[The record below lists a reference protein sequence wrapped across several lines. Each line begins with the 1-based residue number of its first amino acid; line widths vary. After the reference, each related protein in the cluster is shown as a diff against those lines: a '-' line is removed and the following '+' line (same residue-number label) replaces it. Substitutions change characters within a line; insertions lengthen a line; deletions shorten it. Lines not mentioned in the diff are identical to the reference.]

1 MGLTLVL
8 AWRNL
13 WRQPRRTWLTTSAMV
28 FSNVLLIFL
37 ISLQFGMYGMMIDNT
52 LALTTGHLQ
61 VQAPGYREQQ
71 KMRQVVP
78 EVRELAETLRSGSG
92 AGTDAVAARAAAF
105 VLASSED
112 RTHGI
117 QLLGVEPAF
126 EPRVSSLP
134 GLVREGRYLQ
144 GIDDDEVVIGRV
156 LARNLHVGLG
166 DEITIL
172 GSARDGSFA
181 AAVLRVAGIFESGV
195 ADLDRSLAMMP
206 LGAFQAA
213 FFMDGAGHE
222 VVLSAPSLAD
232 VAALKTATAA
242 RLPDDGGLVV
252 HDWDTLQ
259 PGLRQMIQA
268 DISSALFMYAVLVVL
283 VAFSVLN
290 TQLMSVLERTRE
302 FGIVLALG
310 LKPGTLGRLVMLET
324 GLMGLMGAALGIAA
338 GVGVT
343 GWFSE
348 HGFAYPGLE
357 ELAATFNLPGRMYPQ
372 LTLGSVLTGPL
383 VVFAFTLL
391 AALYPAWRL
400 RRLEPVDA
408 MRSA

>member
-1 MGLTLVL
+1 
-8 AWRNL
+8 
-13 WRQPRRTWLTTSAMV
+13 MV

-78 EVRELAETLRSGSG
+78 EVLPLADALRG
-92 AGTDAVAARAAAF
+92 ALGTERVAARAAAF

-117 QLLGVEPAF
+117 QLVGVEPAF

-134 GLVREGRYLQ
+134 GQVRQGRWLEGM
-144 GIDDDEVVIGRV
+144 DDDEVVIGSV
-156 LARNLHVGLG
+156 LARNLRVAPG

-181 AAVLRVAGIFESGV
+181 AAVLTVTGVVESGV

-213 FFMDGAGHE
+213 FYMEGAGHQ
-222 VVLSAPSLAD
+222 VVLTAPRLAD
-232 VAALKTATAA
+232 VPALKQRT
-242 RLPDDGGLVV
+242 RDLLPRNADLVLL
-252 HDWDTLQ
+252 DWDELQ

-268 DISSALFMYAVLVVL
+268 DISSAVFMYAVLVVL

-310 LKPGTLGRLVMLET
+310 LRPSALGRLVMLET
-324 GLMGLMGAALGIAA
+324 ALMGLMGAVLGIAA
-338 GVGVT
+338 GVLLT
-343 GWFSE
+343 GWLSE
-348 HGFAYPGLE
+348 RGFAYPGLE

-372 LTLGSVLTGPL
+372 LTVGSVVIGPL

-400 RRLEPVDA
+400 RRLEPVEA
-408 MRSA
+408 MRGA